1 VLYTGVLAQLHLGPE
16 RILSTSIP
24 GAPFVAGLIKPKL
37 FLPCNFFEN
46 FSVQEQQWMLHHEFT
61 HLQRRDL
68 FAMFLCEWFRAIFW
82 FNPLV
87 HMAAYFIQHDQELAC
102 DQEVVSNCSKEERY
116 QYGKA
121 LMNGSALQI
130 QPAHI
135 SFFGSNY
142 FGNPKERY
150 IMLAKHKK
158 SLPNSLLGLI
168 CVALI
173 ASVTLTAAPTSVAQ
187 QPVSA
192 DNGVVTVEPIILKI
206 SPTGEIKIGEETIV
220 TGDLRSRIERA
231 MDETPNVEIIIQVT
245 AVDPD
250 TLMTN
255 SSLLEIMSAT
265 REAEVEQIRI
275 IK

>member
-1 VLYTGVLAQLHLGPE
+1 
-16 RILSTSIP
+16 
-24 GAPFVAGLIKPKL
+24 
-37 FLPCNFFEN
+37 
-46 FSVQEQQWMLHHEFT
+46 
-61 HLQRRDL
+61 
-68 FAMFLCEWFRAIFW
+68 
-82 FNPLV
+82 
-87 HMAAYFIQHDQELAC
+87 
-102 DQEVVSNCSKEERY
+102 
-116 QYGKA
+116 
-121 LMNGSALQI
+121 
-130 QPAHI
+130 
-135 SFFGSNY
+135 
-142 FGNPKERY
+142 
-150 IMLAKHKK
+150 MLAKHKK